1 MPGSKRAEPEAVA
14 ALASTANQLSNAGAS
29 VIELILPRE
38 FSNLAKMQ
46 LTIMKGEGR
55 AAFLDDYLQ
64 HYDLL
69 AQDFRDRV
77 EDADNISFIDLRTAQ
92 DHVAQCRATF
102 DRLTIEFSAIIA
114 IGAPGEAPRDL
125 TTTGDAFFQRMWT
138 VLQVPTVG
146 LPGFSGASGMPIG
159 VQLIGPRYEDAALLE
174 TAHAVSHAIETPRV
188 SPVPV

>member
-77 EDADNISFIDLRTAQ
+77 EDADNISFIDLRKAQ

-138 VLQVPTVG
+138 V
-146 LPGFSGASGMPIG
+146 
-159 VQLIGPRYEDAALLE
+159 
-174 TAHAVSHAIETPRV
+174 
-188 SPVPV
+188 